1 MTRALLVDGFELFRL
16 TLRDIL
22 RRTGQFETIEEAA
35 DSGSFLR
42 LAAEDREVA
51 LAILHPRSI
60 GMQEDDCLSCARRL
74 LPDADILIFADSSIR
89 QAQSAGAGQMI
100 RLPRAASVEDVML
113 AIERFALFRQDAAG
127 DRNGQA
133 QARLATSRTAIREKL
148 SQRQRQI
155 MDMVAEGLA
164 NKEIA
169 HRLGIAEGTV
179 KAHIHAVFRALG
191 VSNRTQAVLRY
202 GSVVRPEALR
212 SA

>member
-42 LAAEDREVA
+42 LAADDRDAA
-51 LAILHPRSI
+51 LAVLHPRSI

-89 QAQSAGAGQMI
+89 QAQAADAGRLT
-100 RLPRAASVEDVML
+100 RLPRAASAEDVKL
-113 AIERFALFRQDAAG
+113 AIERFALSRQDAAS
-127 DRNGQA
+127 DRNGQM
-133 QARLATSRTAIREKL
+133 QARLATSRPAIRDKL

-202 GSVVRPEALR
+202 GVAAPRALQ

>member
-1 MTRALLVDGFELFRL
+1 MKRALLVDGFELFRI

-22 RRTGQFETIEEAA
+22 RRSGEFGLIEEAS

-42 LAAEDREVA
+42 LAADDRDAA
-51 LAILHPRSI
+51 LAVLHPRSI

-74 LPDADILIFADSSIR
+74 LPDSDILIFADTSVR
-89 QAQSAGAGQMI
+89 QAQPDGRGRLI
-100 RLPRAASVEDVML
+100 HLPRAASAEDVAL
-113 AIERFALFRQDAAG
+113 AIERFAQPREGTARQSPPLNATQFARSRAAI
-127 DRNGQA
+127 Q
-133 QARLATSRTAIREKL
+133 QKL
-148 SQRQRQI
+148 SHRQREI

-202 GSVVRPEALR
+202 GIVASSECP